1 MPRASYPPRVALLI
15 GLLTA
20 VAAGC
25 SSDGYSG
32 SSNSSVHSS
41 FYYSNGW
48 YNDPYYYGYYPP
60 GVVVVPPP
68 VYPGQPVRPVSPEQ
82 PIARPPGGATTPP
95 RGSGSVDPACAAVQ
109 QRGTGPSTRPAP
121 SASTSSRSRMPSS
134 QPRMSSSSRASI
146 PRAGRGGGGR
156 RR

>member
-1 MPRASYPPRVALLI
+1 MNRATIPPRVAILL
-15 GLLTA
+15 GLRAASPPGVLPMATA
-20 VAAGC
+20 AVRPRQAP
-25 SSDGYSG
+25 
-32 SSNSSVHSS
+32 SS

-48 YNDPYYYGYYPP
+48 YGDPYYHGYYPP

-68 VYPGQPVRPVSPEQ
+68 VYPGQPGRPVSPEQ
-82 PIARPPGGATTPP
+82 PIARPPGGATTL
-95 RGSGSVDPACAAVQ
+95 PA
-109 QRGTGPSTRPAP
+109 RPSNDLPGPSAKPAP

-146 PRAGRGGGGR
+146 PRAPRGGGGR